1 MDKWGLGLR
10 EPNHYMR
17 RPVRVS
23 SSPVSLST
31 VSSVVG
37 LTLELKFTIR
47 VMNGPQNNIYL
58 LNTYC
63 VPGTDQGSWK
73 IIVWKSKILVREGFK
88 SLKREIIRTI
98 ENNSHGDIPGGP
110 MAKNPPSNARDMG
123 LIPGWGRFTCLRA
136 TKPLYHNY
144 WACAQELGSPNYWA
158 RLLQLLKLA
167 CPRARAQQEKPPQWE
182 SRVLQPESSPH
193 SLQLEKSPRSN

>member
-37 LTLELKFTIR
+37 LTLELEFTVR

-63 VPGTDQGSWK
+63 VPGSDQGSWK
-73 IIVWKSKILVREGFK
+73 IIVWKSKTLVREGFK
-88 SLKREIIRTI
+88 SLKREIIRTT

-110 MAKNPPSNARDMG
+110 VVKNPPCNAGDTG
-123 LIPGWGRFTCLRA
+123 WIPCRGTKIPHTTEQLCLCTRL
-136 TKPLYHNY
+136 TEPTHNY
-144 WACAQELGSPNYWA
+144 RTFHHMA
-158 RLLQLLKLA
+158 
-167 CPRARAQQEKPPQWE
+167 
-182 SRVLQPESSPH
+182 
-193 SLQLEKSPRSN
+193 

>member
-37 LTLELKFTIR
+37 LTLELEFTVR

-73 IIVWKSKILVREGFK
+73 IIVWK
-88 SLKREIIRTI
+88 
-98 ENNSHGDIPGGP
+98 
-110 MAKNPPSNARDMG
+110 
-123 LIPGWGRFTCLRA
+123 
-136 TKPLYHNY
+136 
-144 WACAQELGSPNYWA
+144 
-158 RLLQLLKLA
+158 RLLSGKDLKAWRGRLSEQQKTIVMGTSLVVQWLRIH
-167 CPRARAQQEKPPQWE
+167 RAMQGTQVE
-182 SRVLQPESSPH
+182 SRVEERRSHIPQSHYACAPDLRNPH
-193 SLQLEKSPRSN
+193 TTTEHSTTWHS